1 MRIEEGMV
9 AMFMVQCPKCG
20 REAQSDSQ
28 FCSNC
33 GASIF
38 ASPQAPYK
46 YEIKYQPSYSMLVL
60 SLNEGQIVVAEAGA
74 MTYMTPNIQV
84 KTRARE
90 KSILGTLGISILGGQ
105 SLFVNEYWPNQ
116 GQGEIGLVSAP
127 VGDITRI
134 DVAPGKGFIIQK
146 SAYVASSPSVSLDIQ
161 WQGFTKG
168 LFGQGLF
175 MIKTTGEGEL
185 FINCFGAIDKHILKA
200 GETIVVDNFHLVGFS
215 DSCQYQVQ
223 KFGGWKETLL
233 SGEGLVTQIT
243 GPGQVLI
250 QTKNIREL
258 VEWLWVLLEPRVRS
272 TAR

>member
-1 MRIEEGMV
+1 MI
-9 AMFMVQCPKCG
+9 AIFMTQCPKC
-20 REAQSDSQ
+20 EKEVPSDSQ
-28 FCSNC
+28 FCPNC
-33 GASIF
+33 GALVS
-38 ASPQAPYK
+38 APAQSPYK

-60 SLNEGQIVVAEAGA
+60 SLNEGQVVVAEAGA

-127 VGDITRI
+127 VGDIMKI
-134 DVAPGKGFIIQK
+134 DLARDRGYIIQK
-146 SAYVASSPSVSLDIQ
+146 SAYVASSPTVTLDIQ

-175 MIKTTGEGEL
+175 MIKAAGEGQL
-185 FINCFGAIDKHILKA
+185 FINCFGAIDKHILQP

-243 GPGQVLI
+243 GPGEVLI